1 MIGGGAN
8 AFDDPLAQLA
18 ETEARERDERKKSGE
33 AGGEPGETGGDTA
46 S

>member
-1 MIGGGAN
+1 MD

-18 ETEARERDERKKSGE
+18 ETEAREKAEREAAKGDGESGPNL
-33 AGGEPGETGGDTA
+33 GKDTDA